1 MQHTLQ
7 MSILSDEQLR
17 QRAPAAFAVSPHIS
31 RSDRYRFVPTIE
43 VIKALRFEG
52 FYPVS
57 AQQSNCRD
65 DARVDFT
72 KHMIRFRR
80 DDEPVDSL
88 VPEVVLVNSHD
99 GTSGYQLIGGLF
111 RFICCNG
118 LMLSNRFESVSVLH
132 RKDQVRNVIEGSYR
146 VIQEARKGLAQARE
160 MSQLLLTY
168 DEQRLLAASVHAE
181 RFGHS
186 EIGKLIQAE
195 ELLKAKRKDDLR
207 NDLWTTTNRLQ
218 EYALGGGVR
227 AWDRSKRSRRVSMRA
242 VNGIDQTIHLNRTI
256 WGFADQLM
264 ELKAA

>member
-1 MQHTLQ
+1 MQHSLQ
-7 MSILSDEQLR
+7 MSIMSDEQLR

-31 RSDRYRFVPTIE
+31 RSDRYGFVPTSD
-43 VIKALRFEG
+43 VIKALRAEG

-65 DARVDFT
+65 DARVEYA

-80 DDEPVDSL
+80 DDAPVDSL

-118 LMLSNRFESVSVLH
+118 LMLSNRFESVAVLH
-132 RKDQVRNVIEGSYR
+132 RKDQVRDVIEGSYR
-146 VIQEARKGLAQARE
+146 VIKEARKGLEQARE
-160 MSQLLLTY
+160 MSKVLLTH

-186 EIGKLIQAE
+186 EVGKLIAAE

-218 EYALGGGVR
+218 EYAIGGGLR
-227 AWDRSKRSRRVSMRA
+227 AWDRSKRYRRVTARA
-242 VNGIDQTIHLNRTI
+242 VTGIDQTIHLNRAI
-256 WGFADQLM
+256 WGFADRLM